1 MDKVMPNWRKALVI
15 GSLSAGALMFIKGH
29 RPAGIALAS
38 VGLVVLAAEYPDKF
52 ETAWEQAPE
61 YIYRGTQIFSTLSRI
76 AERFADEAGRRGAL
90 EAFRESAE
98 STRAKRQLK
107 TSV

>member
-1 MDKVMPNWRKALVI
+1 MPKWRKALVI
-15 GSLSAGALMFIKGH
+15 GSLSAGALMFIKGR
-29 RPAGIALAS
+29 RPAGIALAT

-76 AERFADEAGRRGAL
+76 AERFADQASRRGAL
-90 EAFRESAE
+90 EALRDISAE
-98 STRAKRQLK
+98 YAR
-107 TSV
+107 

>member
-1 MDKVMPNWRKALVI
+1 MLKWKKALVI

-29 RPAGIALAS
+29 RPAGVALAS

-76 AERFADEAGRRGAL
+76 AERFADEASRHGAI
-90 EAFRESAE
+90 EAFRDISAE
-98 STRAKRQLK
+98 YAR
-107 TSV
+107 